1 MSSKDQTIKNI
12 SIMMDFISI
21 PVTFGIGA
29 YAFYKL
35 IELFVRK
42 KERLLIIDKLSQ
54 LEKANIENLNLSNI
68 FGDGKS
74 FKNAYLTLRIG
85 SLLAGLGLGLLV
97 GYIIIN
103 TTIGGFER
111 ASYEIRQTMSV
122 VYGSSTLLFGGL
134 GLISGFIAERRLS
147 KTE

>member
-1 MSSKDQTIKNI
+1 
-12 SIMMDFISI
+12 MMDFISI

-85 SLLAGLGLGLLV
+85 SLLTGLGLGLLV

-103 TTIGGFER
+103 TTMGGFER
-111 ASYEIRQTMSV
+111 ASYDIRQTMSV

-134 GLISGFIAERRLS
+134 GLIAGFIAERRLS